1 MPEMLNPASRAE
13 ASEASMVPPL
23 QTALVV
29 TAELTSMTA
38 LSSRSVKERV
48 PLLERACAE
57 AFCVFRIRSQQLPRR
72 SAGHRW
78 RQ

>member
-1 MPEMLNPASRAE
+1 
-13 ASEASMVPPL
+13 MVPPL

-29 TAELTSMTA
+29 TSLTSTTA

-57 AFCVFRIRSQQLPRR
+57 AFVPCEPK
-72 SAGHRW
+72 SAIAAETCGHRW
-78 RQ
+78 CQ

>member
-1 MPEMLNPASRAE
+1 
-13 ASEASMVPPL
+13 MVPPL

-57 AFCVFRIRSQQLPRR
+57 AFASSVNPKSELPRR

-78 RQ
+78 CQ